1 VDRFAKEAVL
11 MLVRML
17 SRLVVMGLLGM
28 VAAGSYAQTGGKLL
42 VAIKGTQS
50 LGIVDPDSGKV
61 IASVSEGKLEG
72 KDTAHEVAA
81 SLDGKLAYVPIY
93 GDSGVGKPGS
103 DGREMVVIDLA
114 SRKVVNR
121 VDFSSNYAG
130 KAVRPHLPVQ
140 GPPVAGHPDGLLYVT
155 SELANAI
162 SVIDPRTM
170 KVIGSIS
177 TEQDQSHMLAVSHDG
192 KRGYTANVGP
202 GTVSVLDLV
211 GRKLVTVI
219 PVAGTVQRIS
229 VSADDKWV
237 FTSDQT
243 KPELDVIDTATN
255 KVSKRIPMEGF
266 GYGTASTPD
275 GRWLLV
281 PMMDVNKIAVIDL
294 KTFAVARNISL
305 AAGTHPQEALVR
317 PDGKV
322 AYVSCDHSGQVAE
335 VDTGNWTVRRMIDT
349 GKVSDGLAWAK

>member
-1 VDRFAKEAVL
+1 MRL
-11 MLVRML
+11 RWL
-17 SRLVVMGLLGM
+17 SGLVVTGLVGM
-28 VAAGSYAQTGGKLL
+28 VAAGSYAQSGGRLL
-42 VAIKGTQS
+42 VVVKGTQS
-50 LGIVDPDSGKV
+50 LAIVNPADGRLE
-61 IASVSEGKLEG
+61 ASVSEGKLPG
-72 KDTAHEVAA
+72 KDTGHEVAA
-81 SLDGKLAYVPIY
+81 SLDGRRAYVPIY

-114 SRKVVNR
+114 SQKVVNR
-121 VDFSSNYAG
+121 IDFSANYAG

-155 SELANAI
+155 SELAKAI

-177 TEQDQSHMLAVSHDG
+177 TGQEQSHMFVVSHDG
-192 KRGYTANVGP
+192 KWGYTANVGP
-202 GTVSVLDLV
+202 GTVSVLDLTAKSDGSSHNPV
-211 GRKLVTVI
+211 KVI
-219 PVAGTVQRIS
+219 PVAGSVQRIAIS
-229 VSADDKWV
+229 PDDRMV

-243 KPELDVIDTATN
+243 KPELDVIDTATRT
-255 KVSKRIPMEGF
+255 VTKRIPMESF
-266 GYGTASTPD
+266 GYGAAVTPD

-281 PMMDVNKIAVIDL
+281 PMMAVNKIAVIDL
-294 KTFAVARNISL
+294 KTFAVAKNIDF

-335 VDTGNWTVRRMIDT
+335 IDTATWTLRRMIDT